1 MTGAGA
7 NAASRGEIQPT
18 MSVSRTYASLPTSP
32 LAIAGHP
39 ASAEAVAIASTLA
52 TDISN
57 TTVAIKTT
65 TDKSTMVADCVCA

>member
-1 MTGAGA
+1 MQHL
-7 NAASRGEIQPT
+7 AAKSSRQCRSREPT
-18 MSVSRTYASLPTSP
+18 LSLPTSP

-57 TTVAIKTT
+57 TTVAIETT
-65 TDKSTMVADCVCA
+65 TDKSAAVGDCACP